1 MENFL
6 IMEHVYDLSTEEA
19 QAAKAAAG
27 IVTKETDSR
36 GLKHFNHRRIN
47 NSIKS
52 LTAQPVVAVLRISAH
67 PPRPSPPCVPLNKQQ
82 GVSGCP

>member
-1 MENFL
+1 MLETRPGSSARTAERSLQPMENFL
-6 IMEHVYDLSTEEA
+6 IMVHVYNLSTEEA
-19 QAAKAAAG
+19 QAAKVAAG

-52 LTAQPVVAVLRISAH
+52 LTAQPVAAVL
-67 PPRPSPPCVPLNKQQ
+67 
-82 GVSGCP
+82 